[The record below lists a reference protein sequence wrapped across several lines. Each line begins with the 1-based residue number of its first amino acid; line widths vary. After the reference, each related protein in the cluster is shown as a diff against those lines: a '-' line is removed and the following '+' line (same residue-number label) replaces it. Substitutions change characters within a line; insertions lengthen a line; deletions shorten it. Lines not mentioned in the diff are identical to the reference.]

1 MKILMPIIGFIVGS
15 LIGSLIGHNVAKKKL
30 IEKAER
36 LSDLVDEIAQEG
48 KK

>member
-1 MKILMPIIGFIVGS
+1 MKKFLPIIGLILGS
-15 LIGSLIGHNVAKKKL
+15 LIGYVIAKKKF
-30 IEKAER
+30 IENAER